1 MIPLDF
7 DYVPAHTYR
16 EAVTQFRDLADSGM
30 NPLYYA
36 GGTEIITLAR
46 FHQIAPGAVID
57 IKPIPEARAIRLTG
71 GGLELGAATTL
82 TQLVEHPWLR
92 REFPLLQATVQEI
105 ADRTARNKIT
115 LGGNICG
122 QIIYREALLPLLL
135 CDSQLRVV
143 GPAGKTVLNASRM
156 AASSSPLRPGDLV
169 VQIVTD
175 QEARKAP
182 FVHLKRRKMGSVGYP
197 IVTAAAVRVNDGIR
211 AAFSGVCSHP
221 FRSSAIESELNR
233 EDIDWT
239 QRADNAIRLIP
250 AQEVLDDFEASRD
263 YRLFVL
269 HAALLEILEKL
280 GGR

>member
-7 DYVPAHTYR
+7 DYVPARTYR
-16 EAVTQFRDLADSGM
+16 EAVTQFRELAKAGM

-46 FHQIAPGAVID
+46 FHQVGAGAVID
-57 IKPIPEARAIRLTG
+57 IKPIPETRVIRLVG
-71 GGLELGAATTL
+71 EQLILGAATTL
-82 TQLVEHPWLR
+82 TQLVEHPWLD

-135 CDSQLRVV
+135 CDSQLRVAGV
-143 GPAGKTVLNASRM
+143 AGKRVVNVSRM
-156 AASSSPLRPGDLV
+156 AVGGSPLRPGDLI

-175 QEARKAP
+175 KEARKAP
-182 FVHLKRRKMGSVGYP
+182 FVHLKRRKMGRVGYP
-197 IVTAAAVRVNDGIR
+197 VVTAAALRVNHAIR
-211 AAFSGVCSHP
+211 AAFSGVCSYP
-221 FRSSAIESELNR
+221 FRSRAIELELNR
-233 EDIDWT
+233 EGVDWT
-239 QRADNAIRLIP
+239 QRVDNAIRLIP
-250 AQEVLDDFEASRD
+250 PREVLDDFEASRD
-263 YRLFVL
+263 YRMFVL
-269 HAALLEILEKL
+269 RCAMLEILEKL